1 MSARKYMDWM
11 NIPVQVTVYSFTCDA
26 VGCHGS
32 CEVAV
37 SDDTDEVIRVNDEE
51 PTFNMPVIDMDGA
64 REYLLVEC
72 GWEEGTQGV
81 QRGHLYCPKH
91 AEQVA

>member
-11 NIPVQVTVYSFTCDA
+11 DIPVQVTVYSFTCDA

-32 CEVAV
+32 CELVV

-51 PTFNMPVIDMDGA
+51 PTFDMPVMDMDDA
-64 REYLLVEC
+64 RECLLDEC
-72 GWEEGTQGV
+72 GWQEGTQGV